1 MGLSRRAASIG
12 SPNRRLA
19 LASALAGGL
28 LLVAGGGC
36 ALLSGTSPP
45 RPAEEAAPEL
55 PTDFAEG
62 PAPGAR
68 QAQEWWRAFADPA
81 LDQVVA
87 SVLDSNFSVAEAV
100 ARVEQARTRARLADA
115 AILPTVGASLT
126 AETFDLPTNAA
137 IGAQLE
143 DLGLDFP
150 LPDRLGFPTYTLGAD
165 FAYEADFW
173 GRARHT
179 ALAAGSELL
188 ASEFDLRVARIGIL
202 AETISAYFEI
212 GHLRQQLAIARRQVE
227 LLEERERLVESRYER
242 GLAVSLELHG
252 VRQALAS
259 ARAGVPQLENQL
271 AETES
276 RLAVL
281 LGGYREDVAAIL
293 PESLA
298 PASPADPVPAG
309 IPADLLGQRPDVQA
323 AGHRLEAA
331 GHTVEAR
338 RAALMPQ
345 LSLSG
350 SIGLRSTDA
359 GGLFDVKQW
368 FTNLAGNLLRPV
380 FDGGRLASGVK
391 LAEARFDEL
400 AAAYGRTIVTAVN
413 EVEAALATLRNEGR
427 RQESLAARHEEAR
440 ASVEAQSRR
449 YEAGISGYDDLLDA
463 DARLLDAEAA
473 LASSA
478 RNLALARL
486 AIHRALGGAWA
497 APDEI
502 AGAPASAPD
511 NRAKGPADR

>member
-1 MGLSRRAASIG
+1 MGFGDAVRIGLRKRRFAV
-12 SPNRRLA
+12 
-19 LASALAGGL
+19 ASALVGGL
-28 LLVAGGGC
+28 LLVAGGC
-36 ALLSGTSPP
+36 ALRAGSSPDVS
-45 RPAEEAAPEL
+45 RDAAPEL
-55 PTDFAEG
+55 PGDYAEG
-62 PAPGAR
+62 PATGAY

-173 GRARHT
+173 GRIRHT

-188 ASEFDLRVARIGIL
+188 ASEFDLRIARIGIL

-212 GHLRQQLAIARRQVE
+212 GHLRQQLAIARGQVE

-252 VRQALAS
+252 VRQALS
-259 ARAGVPQLENQL
+259 GARAGVPQIENQL

-281 LGGYREDVAAIL
+281 LGAYREDVAAIL

-298 PASPADPVPAG
+298 PASPAEPVPAG
-309 IPADLLGQRPDVQA
+309 IPADLLSQRPDVQA

-380 FDGGRLASGVK
+380 FDGGRLASGVE

-400 AAAYGRTIVTAVN
+400 AAAYGRTVVTAVN

-427 RQESLAARHEEAR
+427 RQASLAAQLEEAR
-440 ASVEAQSRR
+440 ASVDVQSRR
-449 YEAGISGYDDLLDA
+449 YESGISGYEDLLDA
-463 DARLLDAEAA
+463 NARLLDAESA

-486 AIHRALGGAWA
+486 AIHRALGGAWT
-497 APDEI
+497 APDEMASAP
-502 AGAPASAPD
+502 AGAPDAG
-511 NRAKGPADR
+511 RKGPADR

>member
-1 MGLSRRAASIG
+1 MGFGKAVPVGPRNLRFAVLNTLVA
-12 SPNRRLA
+12 
-19 LASALAGGL
+19 GL
-28 LLVAGGGC
+28 LLAAAGGC

-45 RPAEEAAPEL
+45 RPAPEAAPEL
-55 PTDFAEG
+55 PTDFAES
-62 PAPGAR
+62 PADGAHE
-68 QAQEWWRAFADPA
+68 AQEWWRAFADPS
-81 LDQVVA
+81 LDQVVE

-115 AILPTVGASLT
+115 AILPTVGATLT

-252 VRQALAS
+252 VRQALSS
-259 ARAGVPQLENQL
+259 AQAGVPQVENQL

-281 LGGYREDVAAIL
+281 LGGYREDVRAIL
-293 PESLA
+293 PDSLSPEA
-298 PASPADPVPAG
+298 PAEPVPAG
-309 IPADLLGQRPDVQA
+309 IPADLLSQRPDVQA

-331 GHTVEAR
+331 GHAVEAR

-380 FDGGRLASGVK
+380 FDGGRLASGVE

-449 YEAGISGYDDLLDA
+449 YEAGISGYEDLLDA

-486 AIHRALGGAWA
+486 AIHRALGGAWT

-502 AGAPASAPD
+502 AGAPANAPD

>member
-1 MGLSRRAASIG
+1 MGFGKVSRSVWNLPAPVA
-12 SPNRRLA
+12 LA
-19 LASALAGGL
+19 LGCGL
-28 LLVAGGGC
+28 VSVAGGGC
-36 ALLSGTSPP
+36 ALRAASPA
-45 RPAEEAAPEL
+45 REAAPEL
-55 PTDFAEG
+55 PAEFAEG
-62 PAPGAR
+62 PAAGAH
-68 QAQEWWRAFADPA
+68 QPQEWWRAFNDPA
-81 LDQVVA
+81 LDRVVT

-115 AILPTVGASLT
+115 AILPTASASLT

-173 GRARHT
+173 GRLRHS

-212 GHLRQQLAIARRQVE
+212 GHLRQQLAITGRQVE
-227 LLEERERLVESRYER
+227 LLEERERFVASRYER
-242 GLAVSLELHG
+242 GLTPSLELHG
-252 VRQALAS
+252 VREALSS
-259 ARAGVPQLENQL
+259 ARAGVPQVENQL

-293 PESLA
+293 PDFLSPET
-298 PASPADPVPAG
+298 PAEPVPSG
-309 IPADLLGQRPDVQA
+309 IPADLLSQRPDVQA

-380 FDGGRLASGVK
+380 FDGGRLASGVE

-440 ASVEAQSRR
+440 TSVEVQSRR
-449 YEAGISGYDDLLDA
+449 YELGISGYGDLLAA
-463 DARLLDAEAA
+463 DAGLLDAEAA
-473 LASSA
+473 LASSE

-486 AIHRALGGAWA
+486 AIHRALGGAWTV
-497 APDEI
+497 PDAM
-502 AGAPASAPD
+502 AGAPAGAPD
-511 NRAKGPADR
+511 GRAKGPADR

>member
-1 MGLSRRAASIG
+1 MGLGGAARAG
-12 SPNRRLA
+12 LRNRHCA
-19 LASALAGGL
+19 LASALVGGL
-28 LLVAGGGC
+28 LLATGGC
-36 ALLSGTSPP
+36 APRSAGSPDLSPK
-45 RPAEEAAPEL
+45 AAPEL
-55 PTDFAEG
+55 SPAFAG
-62 PAPGAR
+62 SPATGATEP
-68 QAQEWWRAFADPA
+68 QEWWRAFADPA

-150 LPDRLGFPTYTLGAD
+150 LPDRLGFPTFTLGAD

-188 ASEFDLRVARIGIL
+188 ASEFDLRSACLGIL
-202 AETISAYFEI
+202 AETISTYFEI
-212 GHLRQQLAIARRQVE
+212 GHLRQQLALAGRQVD

-242 GLAVSLELHG
+242 GLAAALELQS
-252 VRQALAS
+252 VRQALS
-259 ARAGVPQLENQL
+259 GARAGVPQIGNQL
-271 AETES
+271 AGAES

-281 LGGYREDVAAIL
+281 LGGYREDLAAIL
-293 PESLA
+293 PESLT
-298 PASPADPVPAG
+298 PASPAEPVPAG
-309 IPADLLGQRPDVQA
+309 IPADLLSQRPDVQA

-359 GGLFDVKQW
+359 GGLFDVQQW

-380 FDGGRLASGVK
+380 FDGGRLASGVA

-400 AAAYGRTIVTAVN
+400 AAVYGRTVVTAVN

-427 RQESLAARHEEAR
+427 RQESLSARHELAG
-440 ASVEAQSRR
+440 ASVDLQSRR
-449 YEAGISGYDDLLDA
+449 YESGVSSYGDLLDA
-463 DARLLDAEAA
+463 NARLLDAESA
-473 LASSA
+473 LAVSA

-486 AIHRALGGAWA
+486 AIHRALGGAWTA
-497 APDEI
+497 RPDGMANAPDV
-502 AGAPASAPD
+502 
-511 NRAKGPADR
+511 RAKGPAAR